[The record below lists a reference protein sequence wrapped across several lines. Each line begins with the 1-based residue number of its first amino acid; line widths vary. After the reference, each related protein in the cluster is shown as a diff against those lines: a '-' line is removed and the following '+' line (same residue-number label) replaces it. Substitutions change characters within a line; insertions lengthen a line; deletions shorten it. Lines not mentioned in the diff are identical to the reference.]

1 MRSHWAMFDSY
12 WRWKPFAL
20 GSVPSSS
27 SHFHTVTVFQFYNC
41 IDVGTKWCT
50 SSSHNI
56 VLDQLARLREALLQW
71 WWAACKVGTSGP
83 NFSHFCI
90 LVLFYQDTIFFINL
104 LFREESVGATPI
116 LSNCCCLSCKLVLDS
131 IRDVGWC
138 FSETEYPQYPLWI
151 QRLLTYLN
159 LSEPGGRVSSP
170 KKLELVA

>member
-1 MRSHWAMFDSY
+1 MFDSY

-41 IDVGTKWCT
+41 IDVGLKWCT

-56 VLDQLARLREALLQW
+56 IVDQLARLREALLQR

-83 NFSHFCI
+83 NFSHFLHFSPLLSGHC
-90 LVLFYQDTIFFINL
+90 LFINL
-104 LFREESVGATPI
+104 LFREEFVGATPI
-116 LSNCCCLSCKLVLDS
+116 LSNFCCLSCKLVLDS

-138 FSETEYPQYPLWI
+138 FSEMEYPQYPLWI
-151 QRLLTYLN
+151 QRLWLIWTCLN
-159 LSEPGGRVSSP
+159 LGDEFRVP
-170 KKLELVA
+170 KNWSL